1 MSSQTTQLIFY
12 AFLGGIL
19 PALLW
24 LWFWLKEDCHPEPR
38 RRIFLTLLAGAG
50 VIPLV
55 FLAENAALA
64 IFTKFNWAT
73 VNYYPLVLIFIFAGI
88 EEYFKYFAAKKAALE
103 KKDFNEPVDALIYLI
118 TAALGFA
125 AAENSIFIFKELSK
139 NGLAAGFLSGN
150 LRFLGASLLHIVS
163 SGIIGATVAFS
174 FFHPAPKDNNYKT
187 EAQRGIYPIKNNQN
201 RKFSKFWYGADAKH
215 KQRNVIIGL
224 ILATALHTFFN
235 YFIIDGKN
243 SIFKIFSG
251 VWIFAIIIIY
261 IFEKIKH
268 HKI

>member
-12 AFLGGIL
+12 ASFGGIL

-50 VIPLV
+50 VVPFA

-73 VNYYPLVLIFIFAGI
+73 LNYYPLALIFIFAGI
-88 EEYFKYFAAKKAALE
+88 EEYFKYFAAKKVALE

-125 AAENSIFIFKELSK
+125 AAENSIFIFKELSR
-139 NGLAAGFLSGN
+139 NGLVAGFLSGN

-163 SGIIGATVAFS
+163 SGFIGASVAFS
-174 FFHPAPKDNNYKT
+174 FFHK
-187 EAQRGIYPIKNNQN
+187 QHR
-201 RKFSKFWYGADAKH
+201 
-215 KQRNVIIGL
+215 QRNVIIGF
-224 ILATALHTFFN
+224 ILATVLHAFFN

-261 IFEKIKH
+261 LFEKIKH